1 VTASDRTQ
9 YSFGD
14 SDIARERLAIVA
26 ETFEGPTRQLLGDL
40 PPMQPRYVID
50 MGCGPGHTSA
60 LLHARFPHSEV
71 TGLDSSAAMVEEA
84 RGRVPGA
91 WFTVADV
98 TDPLRLPAD
107 VVYARLLLG
116 HLPHPAAA
124 IAHWVAAIRPPGL
137 VVCEEPVRYV
147 SDNPLFTRYE
157 AAVTAV
163 VAARGATL
171 WAGPVLDTDPP
182 GCTRTIDR
190 VVEHPVRAGRAAAMF
205 WRNAVAWGSEVADG
219 AQLVEQLRTL
229 EADDPNEIVQWE
241 LRQTVWSRTSH
252 TVLSGTGR

>member
-1 VTASDRTQ
+1 VTTSDRTS

-26 ETFEGPTRQLLGDL
+26 DTFAAPTRQLLADL
-40 PPMQPRYVID
+40 PPMQPRYVLD
-50 MGCGPGHTSA
+50 MGCGPGHTA
-60 LLHARFPHSEV
+60 VLLQERFPHSEV

-84 RGRVPGA
+84 RGRVPSA

-98 TDPLRLPAD
+98 TDRLRLPAD

-116 HLPHPAAA
+116 HLPDPAAA
-124 IAHWVAAIRPPGL
+124 LARWATAIRPPGL
-137 VVCEEPVRYV
+137 IVCEEPVRYM
-147 SDNPLFTRYE
+147 SDDPLFTRYE

-182 GCTRTIDR
+182 GCARTLDR
-190 VVEHPVRAGRAAAMF
+190 VVEHPVRKGRAAAMF
-205 WRNAVAWGSEVADG
+205 WRNAVTWSDEVREAG
-219 AQLVEQLRTL
+219 ELIERLRTL
-229 EADDPNEIVQWE
+229 EAADPTKTSGGRSARRFGRE
-241 LRQTVWSRTSH
+241 LRGSH
-252 TVLSGTGR
+252 E